1 VAVSTGAVAVSTG
14 ALAVSTGAVAVWTG
28 AVAVSTGAVAV
39 STGAL
44 VSWLAASVVVVVG
57 AKVAA
62 SVVAVVTVAS
72 SCETSVAFMVPTPPL
87 LSRVSSLKSPSG
99 EKPKLRRKSAC
110 IWGVFRR
117 RMGCGG
123 PAAGL
128 GRPQVASKSVLI
140 ADGDD
145 EAREELARLL
155 ELAGYRV
162 RQVARGDEALAA
174 AGEEPPSVAILE
186 IPLQVLSGYEVCRA
200 LKSRHGAELAVLFV
214 SGQRTE
220 SYDRVA
226 GLLVGADDY
235 LVKPYAADELLARVR
250 QLEVRTRP
258 LAGAVREKLTRRES
272 DVLRLLAQG
281 LTQDEIATRLAIRPK
296 TVGSHIEHVLL
307 KLGVHS
313 RTQAVALA
321 LREEAT
327 QVAASQVAV

>member
-1 VAVSTGAVAVSTG
+1 MT
-14 ALAVSTGAVAVWTG
+14 L
-28 AVAVSTGAVAV
+28 
-39 STGAL
+39 
-44 VSWLAASVVVVVG
+44 
-57 AKVAA
+57 
-62 SVVAVVTVAS
+62 
-72 SCETSVAFMVPTPPL
+72 
-87 LSRVSSLKSPSG
+87 
-99 EKPKLRRKSAC
+99 
-110 IWGVFRR
+110 
-117 RMGCGG
+117 GG
-123 PAAGL
+123 SAAGP
-128 GRPQVASKSVLI
+128 GEAKVASKSVLI

-145 EAREELARLL
+145 EEREELARLL

-250 QLEVRTRP
+250 QLEVRSRP

-321 LREEAT
+321 LREEAS
-327 QVAASQVAV
+327 QAEASQLAV